1 MDRVVGATVGVGP
14 GQQCEGVFGWGATAR
29 WGWGLSGGVNNGL
42 SSTSKTALHTI
53 SIGLQN
59 SWS

>member
-1 MDRVVGATVGVGP
+1 MDRVVGATVEVGP
-14 GQQCEGVFGWGATAR
+14 GQQCEVAFVWWATAR
-29 WGWGLSGGVNNGL
+29 WGWGISGG
-42 SSTSKTALHTI
+42 STMGCLQPLKTALHTI